1 MPKGKYR
8 GVSLSAEQIEAVE
21 IFIKENPEQ
30 NYTSIADFIGDAV
43 RRRLE
48 EKRFEIFNHDA
59 NGVKVTDRKLRRIAQ
74 IYFKPEGIWCDL
86 DGNAQCEHID
96 FVLRQPDIQENIRKK
111 KKEGWKLPDV

>member
-86 DGNAQCEHID
+86 DGNAKCEHID

-111 KKEGWKLPDV
+111 KNEGWKLPDV